1 MPCFS
6 PYLILAWLSSLVYH
20 GSWFTVLCDFL
31 LSIHLLS
38 TRLMVLPDHIPISL
52 SVAPAL
58 VQDQGLGTFLNQNP
72 LCSLQAPSDTL
83 Q

>member
-1 MPCFS
+1 
-6 PYLILAWLSSLVYH
+6 
-20 GSWFTVLCDFL
+20 
-31 LSIHLLS
+31 
-38 TRLMVLPDHIPISL
+38 MVLPDHIPISL

-58 VQDQGLGTFLNQNP
+58 VQDQGLDTFLNQNP